1 MKKFN
6 YDSLKKIKRPV
17 MLVVEYSGRFDEK
30 YYRVRILFPDGTCIY
45 NRKDCL
51 ESKYEHELDYHYS
64 CFLMRDSKG
73 NLTAYQD
80 LERTVLC
87 MKNYDS
93 RHEIKVKKVIKL

>member
-17 MLVVEYSGRFDEK
+17 MLVVDDSIFAFDRK
-30 YYRVRILFPDGTCIY
+30 SYRIRILFPDGTCIY
-45 NRKDCL
+45 NTKDSL
-51 ESKYEHELDYHYS
+51 EFGDLDYYYS
-64 CFLMRDSKG
+64 CFLIKNSKG

-93 RHEIKVKKVIKL
+93 RHRFKVKKVIKL